1 MTELTFCVL
10 DFRNSKS
17 GQAFRHDSGSIDM
30 QMVVIGVVLRSIKL
44 RLPANA
50 IVGFFFSSC
59 ASEMLDLT
67 VDEKTS
73 RSNQTLP
80 TETPWTTGN
89 DHKIP

>member
-10 DFRNSKS
+10 DLRNSKS
-17 GQAFRHDSGSIDM
+17 GQAFRHDFGSNGM
-30 QMVVIGVVLRSIKL
+30 QVVVISVVLRSIGL

-50 IVGFFFSSC
+50 IVGFFSSSC

-73 RSNQTLP
+73 ICYFSFP
-80 TETPWTTGN
+80 
-89 DHKIP
+89 

>member
-30 QMVVIGVVLRSIKL
+30 QMVVIGVVLRSIQL

-73 RSNQTLP
+73 KNGAPS
-80 TETPWTTGN
+80 G
-89 DHKIP
+89 

>member
-50 IVGFFFSSC
+50 IVVFFFSSC

-73 RSNQTLP
+73 ILVVCAQYARVRTDAYFSR
-80 TETPWTTGN
+80 
-89 DHKIP
+89 